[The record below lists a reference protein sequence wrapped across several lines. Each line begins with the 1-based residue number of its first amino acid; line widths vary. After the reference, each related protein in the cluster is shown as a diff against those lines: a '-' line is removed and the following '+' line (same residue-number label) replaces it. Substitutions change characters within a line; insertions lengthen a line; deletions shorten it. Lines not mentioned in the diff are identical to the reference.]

1 MSRQVQSVYRDAY
14 EDSKLHREKV
24 IAKRQKIETLRAL
37 LEMWE
42 SMPDDHDH
50 EYILAL
56 RARLRS
62 AQNQLDAMSL

>member
-1 MSRQVQSVYRDAY
+1 MSRQVVHWDTW
-14 EDSKLHREKV
+14 ENDKLHREKV
-24 IAKRQKIETLRAL
+24 IAKRQRIETLRAL
-37 LEMWE
+37 LTMWE
-42 SMPDDHDH
+42 ERDEHDH